1 MNLDAMKAKALY
13 DHVVMC
19 DLIDDLLDGVKWEM
33 GRTPASDSY
42 FNQLSV
48 EKFVLEQL
56 LSEVDRHRGETP
68 EAILTRFI
76 ERMSVSAKE
85 NDDVD
90 FIFSVSM
97 DTAESVLNGLYFD

>member
-1 MNLDAMKAKALY
+1 MNPDAMKAEALY
-13 DHVVMC
+13 DHIIMC
-19 DLIDDLLDGVKWEM
+19 NLIDDLLDGVKWEM

-56 LSEVDRHRGETP
+56 LSEVDRQRGETP
-68 EAILTRFI
+68 ESILTRFI
-76 ERMSVSAKE
+76 ARMFASAKE

-90 FIFSVSM
+90 FIFSISM
-97 DTAESVLNGLYFD
+97 DTAESVLSGLYFD